1 MRNVRDKKRELR
13 ARSKKLRAG
22 CPPQLKA
29 ELDKRLSQKFLSLPE
44 YEECKVLFI
53 FVSSPIECDTSA
65 IISRALSDGKRVAVP
80 KCRERS
86 GYMDFYFIT
95 SFSQLSPGKFS
106 IPEPDPE
113 LCEQATDFSSGLCVV
128 PGLCFDYMGYRVGFG
143 KGYYDRFLNVFKGIS
158 AGICY
163 SRFVEKELP
172 RGTYDKKTD
181 ILVTEK
187 YIIRTA
193 A

>member
-29 ELDKRLSQKFLSLPE
+29 ELDKKLSQKFLSLPE

-65 IISRALSDGKRVAVP
+65 IISRALSDGKKVAVP

-86 GYMDFYFIT
+86 GYMDFYFRT

-106 IPEPDPE
+106 SPEPDP
-113 LCEQATDFSSGLCVV
+113 
-128 PGLCFDYMGYRVGFG
+128 
-143 KGYYDRFLNVFKGIS
+143 
-158 AGICY
+158 
-163 SRFVEKELP
+163 
-172 RGTYDKKTD
+172 
-181 ILVTEK
+181 
-187 YIIRTA
+187 
-193 A
+193 

>member
-29 ELDKRLSQKFLSLPE
+29 ELDKKLSQKFLSLPE
-44 YEECKVLFI
+44 YKECKVLFI
-53 FVSSPIECDTSA
+53 FVSSPIECETSA
-65 IISRALSDGKRVAVP
+65 IISRALSDGKKVAVP

-143 KGYYDRFLNVFKGIS
+143 KGYYDRFLNIFKGTS

-172 RGTYDKKTD
+172 RGAYDKKTD